1 MGTLLIDLF
10 KVYDC
15 LPHNRLPDNVSNNLL
30 LEAYG
35 LHSNGLTFILG
46 YLTSRKRR
54 AKIGTSNNN
63 WTKNSLGNRSL
74 KSLPQGSI
82 LGPSL
87 FKVINNILFVLEKP
101 NVCHSVDD
109 NTLCSY
115 GKHLIQI
122 D

>member
-1 MGTLLIDLF
+1 MGALLIDLS
-10 KVYDC
+10 KAYDC
-15 LPHNRLPDNVSNNLL
+15 LPHNRLPDNISNNQL

-35 LHSNGLTFILG
+35 LDSNGLSFILG

-54 AKIGTSNNN
+54 AKIETSNRNC
-63 WTKNSLGNRSL
+63 TKNSLGNRSL
-74 KSLPQGSI
+74 KIYQKDQI
-82 LGPSL
+82 LDSSL
-87 FKVINNILFVLEKP
+87 FKVINNILFVLGKS

-122 D
+122 N